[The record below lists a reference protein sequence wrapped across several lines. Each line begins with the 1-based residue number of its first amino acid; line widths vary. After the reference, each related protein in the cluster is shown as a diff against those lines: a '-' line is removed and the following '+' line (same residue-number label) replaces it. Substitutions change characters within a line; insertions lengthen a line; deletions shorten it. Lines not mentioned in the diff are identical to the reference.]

1 VLTLRP
7 AREADMEL
15 LWRWVNDPLV
25 RASAFDS
32 AAISWDTH
40 RRWFEGKRRDDRCV
54 QYIVED
60 DGTGIGQVRFDR
72 GDDACAEV
80 DISVAPSA
88 RGRRY
93 AARMLLFA
101 SAALFRDTDV
111 DVVRARIKATNI
123 ASLTA
128 FRAAGFQDD
137 GRTHHAGSEIVTM
150 TLSRLA
156 GRGTAVFHA
165 DGGPGIGLG
174 HAARCVGLA
183 AAVAARG
190 VRPLFLVDPASD
202 IEGFIANHAFERQA
216 CVRRVEHLAEACH
229 RVGAVALIVDSYR
242 VSTAEMA
249 ELRSRVPVLVV
260 FNDDDRS
267 DVPADIV
274 IDGSPAAAGRADASP
289 AGTRYLRGT
298 DFQVVR
304 PEFVDV
310 PSRQYAPEVRRILV
324 TVGGGDSLGLLQ
336 ALQDFFE
343 SRPGLVPGALV
354 DIVVGPFAMTV
365 RAQPDSRVR
374 VVAKPADL
382 RPLML
387 GADVAISGGG
397 QTVYEML
404 RCATPLVA
412 MCVGRD
418 QERQLRAFAA
428 LDVLDYIGWAG
439 ADGWLSRLETALIRL
454 DRDSARRE
462 RLGRAAARVIDGR
475 GGHRI
480 AGQLQEVLA
489 ASAMRS
495 GRDA

>member
-1 VLTLRP
+1 
-7 AREADMEL
+7 MEL

-32 AAISWDTH
+32 APISWDAH
-40 RRWFEGKRRDDRCV
+40 RAWFEEKSSDAQCL
-54 QYIVED
+54 QYIAED
-60 DGTGIGQVRFDR
+60 DGTPVGQVRFDR
-72 GDDACAEV
+72 SDDASADV
-80 DISVAPSA
+80 DVSVAPAA

-93 AARMLLFA
+93 AARVLLLA
-101 SAALFRDTDV
+101 SAALFRDADV
-111 DVVRARIKATNI
+111 EVVRARIKATNI

-128 FRAAGFQDD
+128 FRAAGFQDG
-137 GRTHHAGSEIVTM
+137 GRSHHAGSEIVTM
-150 TLSRLA
+150 TLSRL
-156 GRGTAVFHA
+156 GWRGTAVFHA

-190 VRPLFLVDPASD
+190 LRPLFLIDPASD
-202 IEGFIANHAFERQA
+202 IDGFIANYGFQRRT
-216 CVRRVEHLAEACH
+216 CVRRVEHLAEACTS
-229 RVGAVALIVDSYR
+229 VGAAALIVDSYR
-242 VSTAEMA
+242 LSTAEMA

-260 FNDDDRS
+260 FDDEDRA
-267 DVPADIV
+267 DAPADVV
-274 IDGSPAAAGRADASP
+274 IDGSPAPTHSARASA

-310 PSRQYAPEVRRILV
+310 PSRRYAPVVRRILV
-324 TVGGGDSLGLLQ
+324 TVGGGDALGLLQ

-343 SRPGLVPGALV
+343 SRPALAPGATV
-354 DIVVGPFAMTV
+354 DVVVGPFATAV
-365 RAQPDSRVR
+365 RTPPGSRIR
-374 VVAKPADL
+374 VVAKPPDL

-387 GADVAISGGG
+387 DADVAISGGG

-412 MCVGRD
+412 MCVGAD
-418 QERQLRAFAA
+418 QERQLKAFAA

-439 ADGWLSRLETALIRL
+439 TDGWLSRLETALIRL

-480 AGQLQEVLA
+480 AGELQEVLA
-489 ASAMRS
+489 ASATKS